1 MSFSTNFSS
10 KAVLLLFT
18 FLLCLSGCAST
29 TDPAI
34 RLLKDSAA
42 IEKKLRI
49 AVLPLSNLS
58 STPTPLKD
66 IRQLLI
72 ESFKSQGLDI
82 LDEEVL
88 ERFIVKHRIRYVGG
102 ITRMTAQDFRWETGA
117 DAVLITSLEL
127 YSDISPPKIALTSR
141 LVSTGN
147 DPTILWMDG
156 IGLAGDDSMGI
167 LELFLIENPQKLV
180 RKAVRHL
187 STSLAEYFSAERY
200 LKGGQREIVKFWPNV
215 FYRSPIFEPGM
226 KYTVAV
232 IPFFNLSQ
240 RNSAGEIMALHFV
253 KQLTALDNFTV
264 IEPGVV
270 RDALLQYRII
280 MDAGMSYA
288 QTDLLASKLNVDL
301 ILTGKIFDYQD
312 YKGFAGTAK
321 VDFSTLLIE
330 KKSREVIWA
339 SESRNEGDDGVF
351 FFDWGQINTA
361 HAMASEMVLTTVETL
376 AE

>member
-1 MSFSTNFSS
+1 MSFSINFSS
-10 KAVLLLFT
+10 KAALLLFT
-18 FLLCLSGCAST
+18 FLLCLSGCVAT

-34 RLLKDSAA
+34 RLMNDSPA
-42 IEKKLRI
+42 IAKKPRI
-49 AVLPLSNLS
+49 AVFPLSNLS
-58 STPTPLKD
+58 SSPAPLKE

-82 LDEEVL
+82 IDEEVL
-88 ERFIVKHRIRYVGG
+88 GRFIVKHRIRHVGG
-102 ITRMTAQDFRWETGA
+102 ISRMTAQDLKWETGA

-127 YSDISPPKIALTSR
+127 YSEVSPPKIALTSR

-147 DPTILWMDG
+147 DPTILWIDG

-187 STSLAEYFSAERY
+187 SSSLAEYFSGERY
-200 LKGGQREIVKFWPNV
+200 RTGGQREIIKFWPNV
-215 FYRSPIFEPGM
+215 FFRSPIFEPGI

-232 IPFFNLSQ
+232 IPFYNLSQ
-240 RNSAGEIMALHFV
+240 RSSAGEIMALHFV
-253 KQLTALDNFTV
+253 KQMTALDNFTV
-264 IEPGVV
+264 IEPGIV
-270 RDALLQYRII
+270 RQALLKYRIV
-280 MDAGMSYA
+280 MDAGISYA
-288 QTDLLASKLNVDL
+288 QTSLLSSKLNADL

-312 YKGFAGTAK
+312 YEGFGGTAK
-321 VDFSTLLIE
+321 VDFSTQLIE
-330 KKSREVIWA
+330 KESREVVWT

-351 FFDWGQINTA
+351 FFDWGKINTA

>member
-1 MSFSTNFSS
+1 MSFSTNFST
-10 KAVLLLFT
+10 KAALLLFT
-18 FLLCLSGCAST
+18 FLICLSGCASP

-34 RLLKDSAA
+34 PLINDSAA

-58 STPTPLKD
+58 SSPAPLKD

-72 ESFKSQGLDI
+72 ESFETQGLDI

-88 ERFIVKHRIRYVGG
+88 GKFIVKHRIRYVGG

-127 YSDISPPKIALTSR
+127 YSEVSPPKIALTSR

-187 STSLAEYFSAERY
+187 STSLAEYFSGQRY
-200 LKGGQREIVKFWPNV
+200 RTGGQRAIIKFWPNV

-240 RNSAGEIMALHFV
+240 RNSAGEIMSLHFV
-253 KQLTALDNFTV
+253 KQLTAHDNFTV
-264 IEPGVV
+264 IEPGIV
-270 RDALLQYRII
+270 RHALLKYRII
-280 MDAGMSYA
+280 MDDGISFA

-312 YKGFAGTAK
+312 YQGFAGTAK
-321 VDFSTLLIE
+321 VDFSALLIE
-330 KKSREVIWA
+330 KKSREVVWM
-339 SESRNEGDDGVF
+339 SESHNDGDDGVF

-376 AE
+376 VE